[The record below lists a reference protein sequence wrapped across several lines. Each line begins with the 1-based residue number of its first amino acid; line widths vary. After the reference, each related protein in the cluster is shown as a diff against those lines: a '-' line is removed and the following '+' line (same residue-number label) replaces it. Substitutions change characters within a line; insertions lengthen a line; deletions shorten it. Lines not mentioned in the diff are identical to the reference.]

1 MSSIRK
7 SSRLAAKKPVI
18 YTDVTPFSEAETL
31 VFIRPIKKLLNTLQE
46 TEGVENRVPIIHRLF
61 QQTMAFPDQVAFFAY
76 FRATALAAAGRLY
89 LECRLDPSCRKY
101 CAGLRSLRQDFQLF
115 VRGLKDLPTWQPD
128 VPPMVLPVAPHRRA
142 GGSLA

>member
-18 YTDVTPFSEAETL
+18 YADVTPFSEAETQ
-31 VFIRPIKKLLNTLQE
+31 VFILPIKKLLNTLQD
-46 TEGVENRVPIIHRLF
+46 TDGTENRVPLIHRLF
-61 QQTMAFPDQVAFFAY
+61 QQTMAFPDQVAFFAK

-101 CAGLRSLRQDFQLF
+101 CAGLRRMRQDFQLF
-115 VRGLKDLPTWQPD
+115 VRGLKELPTWQPD
-128 VPPMVLPVAPHRRA
+128 VPPIVILAPRRRG
-142 GGSLA
+142 GGSLE

>member
-1 MSSIRK
+1 MRRSARIS
-7 SSRLAAKKPVI
+7 AKKPVI
-18 YTDVTPFSEAETL
+18 YADVTPFSDAETQ
-31 VFIRPIKKLLNTLQE
+31 VFIRPIKKLLNTLGE

-61 QQTMAFPDQVAFFAY
+61 QQTMVFPDQVAFFAK

-101 CAGLRSLRQDFQLF
+101 CAGLRRMRQDFQLF
-115 VRGLKDLPTWQPD
+115 VRGLKELPTWQPD
-128 VPPMVLPVAPHRRA
+128 VPPMVLPVGPHRRA

>member
-18 YTDVTPFSEAETL
+18 YTDVTPFSEAETQI
-31 VFIRPIKKLLNTLQE
+31 FIRPIKKLLNTLEE
-46 TEGVENRVPIIHRLF
+46 TAGAENRVPIIHRLF
-61 QQTMAFPDQVAFFAY
+61 QQTMAFPDQVAFFAT
-76 FRATALAAAGRLY
+76 FRTTALAAAGRLY

-101 CAGLRSLRQDFQLF
+101 CAGLRRMRQDFQLF
-115 VRGLKDLPTWQPD
+115 VRGLKELPTWQPD
-128 VPPMVLPVAPHRRA
+128 VPPMVILAPRRRA

>member
-1 MSSIRK
+1 MRRSARIS
-7 SSRLAAKKPVI
+7 AKKPVI

-31 VFIRPIKKLLNTLQE
+31 VFIRPIKKLLNTLGE
-46 TEGVENRVPIIHRLF
+46 TEGAEARVPIIHRLF
-61 QQTMAFPDQVAFFAY
+61 QQTMAFPDQVAFFAK

-101 CAGLRSLRQDFQLF
+101 CAGLRRMRQDFQLF

-128 VPPMVLPVAPHRRA
+128 VPPMVILAPRRRA
-142 GGSLA
+142 GGSLE

>member
-18 YTDVTPFSEAETL
+18 YADVVPFSDAEAQ
-31 VFIRPIKKLLNTLQE
+31 VFIRPIQKLINTLQD
-46 TEGVENRVPIIHRLF
+46 TDGTENRVPLIHRIF
-61 QQTMAFPDQVAFFAY
+61 QQTMLFPDQVAFYAK

-101 CAGLRSLRQDFQLF
+101 CAGLRRMRQDFQLF

-128 VPPMVLPVAPHRRA
+128 VPPVVILVAPHRK
-142 GGSLA
+142 GGL

>member
-1 MSSIRK
+1 MRR
-7 SSRLAAKKPVI
+7 SSRIATQKSVI
-18 YTDVTPFSEAETL
+18 YADVTPFSEAETQ
-31 VFIRPIKKLLNTLQE
+31 VFIRPVKKLLNTLGE

-61 QQTMAFPDQVAFFAY
+61 QQTMAFPDQVAFFAK

-128 VPPMVLPVAPHRRA
+128 VPPMVILVAPRRRA
-142 GGSLA
+142 GV

>member
-18 YTDVTPFSEAETL
+18 YADVTPFSDAEAQ
-31 VFIRPIKKLLNTLQE
+31 VFIRPIQKLINTLQD
-46 TEGVENRVPIIHRLF
+46 TDGTENRVPLIHRIF
-61 QQTMAFPDQVAFFAY
+61 QQTMLFPDQVAFYAK

-89 LECRLDPSCRKY
+89 LECYLDSSCRKY
-101 CAGLRSLRQDFQLF
+101 CAGLRSLRRDFQAF

-128 VPPMVLPVAPHRRA
+128 VPPIVVLVAPHRR
-142 GGSLA
+142 SEL

>member
-18 YTDVTPFSEAETL
+18 YADVTPFSDAEAQ
-31 VFIRPIKKLLNTLQE
+31 VFIRPIQKLINTLQD
-46 TEGVENRVPIIHRLF
+46 TDGTENRVPLIHRIF
-61 QQTMAFPDQVAFFAY
+61 QQTMLFPDQVAFYAK

-101 CAGLRSLRQDFQLF
+101 CAGLRSLRRDFQLF

-128 VPPMVLPVAPHRRA
+128 VPPMVVPHRKSVRF
-142 GGSLA
+142 SE

>member
-18 YTDVTPFSEAETL
+18 YADVTPFSDAEAQ
-31 VFIRPIKKLLNTLQE
+31 VFIRPVQKLINTLQD
-46 TEGVENRVPIIHRLF
+46 TDGTENRVPLIHRIF
-61 QQTMAFPDQVAFFAY
+61 QQTMLFPDQVAFYAK

-101 CAGLRSLRQDFQLF
+101 CAGLRSLRRDFQLF
-115 VRGLKDLPTWQPD
+115 VRGLKNLPTWQPD
-128 VPPMVLPVAPHRRA
+128 VPPVVILVAPHRRS
-142 GGSLA
+142 GL

>member
-18 YTDVTPFSEAETL
+18 YADVTPFSEAETQ
-31 VFIRPIKKLLNTLQE
+31 VFILPIKKLLNTLQD
-46 TEGVENRVPIIHRLF
+46 TDGTENRVPLIHRLF
-61 QQTMAFPDQVAFFAY
+61 QQTMAFPDQVAFFAK

-101 CAGLRSLRQDFQLF
+101 CAGLRRMRQDFQLF

-128 VPPMVLPVAPHRRA
+128 VPPVVILVGPHRR
-142 GGSLA
+142 SEL

>member
-1 MSSIRK
+1 MRRSARIS
-7 SSRLAAKKPVI
+7 AKKPVI
-18 YTDVTPFSEAETL
+18 YADVTPFSEAETQ
-31 VFIRPIKKLLNTLQE
+31 VFIRPVKKLLNTLGE

-61 QQTMAFPDQVAFFAY
+61 QQTMAFPDQVAFFAK

-101 CAGLRSLRQDFQLF
+101 CAGLRSLRRDFQLF
-115 VRGLKDLPTWQPD
+115 VRGLKELPTWQPD
-128 VPPMVLPVAPHRRA
+128 VPPLVILVAPRRRA